1 MQGKQFTVNPSP
13 TVSTQRVYLFEA
25 QLHILSPDY
34 FKLLK
39 DTLRYKVV
47 SQGTLQVTEVDNAR
61 FSDVDTIPFTLSN

>member
-1 MQGKQFTVNPSP
+1 MVARKTVYCKSF
-13 TVSTQRVYLFEA
+13 SHCKTQRAYLFEA

-47 SQGTLQVTEVDNAR
+47 SQGTLQVTEVDNA
-61 FSDVDTIPFTLSN
+61 

>member
-1 MQGKQFTVNPSP
+1 MAIKSQKLLNEWLQGKQFTVNPSP
-13 TVSTQRVYLFEA
+13 TVSPQKAYLFEA

-47 SQGTLQVTEVDNAR
+47 SQGMLQVTEVDNR
-61 FSDVDTIPFTLSN
+61 